1 MSGRFLGS
9 PDRGA
14 VDGDFGGGVL
24 LRRIGRAGEVRAV
37 SRALVAGFVLVAGF
51 SLLVML
57 TRRPA
62 PPERARPPASE
73 DMAQVSQ
80 GKALFA
86 RHCMR
91 CHGPEARGSRIGPP
105 LVHRIYEPSHHSDA
119 AFHLA
124 VARGVKSHH
133 WEFGDMAPVPGVR
146 PAEVRLIVKYVRR
159 LQRAAGIF

>member
-1 MSGRFLGS
+1 MYGRFPGRPRRRS
-9 PDRGA
+9 
-14 VDGDFGGGVL
+14 VDGDFGGG
-24 LRRIGRAGEVRAV
+24 ARAV
-37 SRALVAGFVLVAGF
+37 SRALAAGLLLVAGF

-62 PPERARPPASE
+62 PPERTRRPAAV
-73 DMAQVSQ
+73 DMAQVRQ
-80 GKALFA
+80 GEALFA

-91 CHGPEARGSRIGPP
+91 CHGPEARGSRVGPP

-133 WEFGDMAPVPGVR
+133 WEFGDMAPVPGVK
-146 PAEVRLIVKYVRR
+146 PAEVRLIVKYVRW